1 MYSYKVE
8 QAKGLAGNNIL
19 SVLMAAKNID
29 LQDASNYVGDVYACL
44 MKEYT
49 EAKAELV
56 SKSFGSKE
64 LDAAVKNYV
73 DKMENWPIGNLE
85 WSFVSMR

>member
-8 QAKGLAGNNIL
+8 QAKGLAGNNVL

-29 LQDASNYVGDVYACL
+29 LQDASDYVGDVYAGL

-56 SKSFGSKE
+56 SKSFGSNE
-64 LDAAVKNYV
+64 LDAAVKKYV

-85 WSFVSMR
+85 WSFASMR